1 MYMNLLLLFI
11 CINVFLPLMTVEGLP
26 FYNPDSCF
34 YHADTAP
41 SSDPA
46 SLIENSSGVQY
57 DTDTLMQEMRSPTN
71 QTDGNMFDSITEPY
85 EQLYQGLDTA
95 KEYILGGYI
104 TKIIDHVSVDC
115 VIDPSTQIGNDTNTQ
130 RSVIGYVD
138 NNPSSASYNQLITK
152 YINSGSGTWLNNTC
166 GSDDRTNGL
175 IPAST
180 ACYVENEVLNM
191 FKSGINLIMGFLI
204 VFLIFYWITGKGHL
218 ITS

>member
-1 MYMNLLLLFI
+1 MYMNLLLIFI
-11 CINVFLPLMTVEGLP
+11 CINVFLPLMTVEGLS

-57 DTDTLMQEMRSPTN
+57 NTDTLMQEMRSPTN
-71 QTDGNMFDSITEPY
+71 STDGTMFDAITEPY

-104 TKIIDHVSVDC
+104 TKIIDHVSIDC
-115 VIDPSTQIGNDTNTQ
+115 VTDASLTSDRYPNG
-130 RSVIGYVD
+130 RAVIGYVD
-138 NNPSSASYNQLITK
+138 NNPTSTSYNQLITK
-152 YINSGSGTWLNNTC
+152 YVDSGSGTWLNNSC

-180 ACYVENEVLNM
+180 PCYVENEVLNM
-191 FKSGINLIMGFLI
+191 FKGGINLIMGFLI

>member
-41 SSDPA
+41 HADPA
-46 SLIENSSGVQY
+46 KLIQNSSGAQY
-57 DTDTLMQEMRSPTN
+57 DTETLMQEMRSPTN
-71 QTDGNMFDSITEPY
+71 STDGNPFDSLTQPY

-104 TKIIDHVSVDC
+104 TKIIDHVAINC
-115 VIDPSTQIGNDTNTQ
+115 VTDPNTSPPQ
-130 RSVIGYVD
+130 SVIGYID
-138 NNPSSASYNQLITK
+138 NNPTSTSYNQLITK
-152 YINSGSGTWLNNTC
+152 YINSGTGTWLNNTC

-180 ACYVENEVLNM
+180 PCYVENEVLNQ

>member
-1 MYMNLLLLFI
+1 
-11 CINVFLPLMTVEGLP
+11 
-26 FYNPDSCF
+26 
-34 YHADTAP
+34 
-41 SSDPA
+41 
-46 SLIENSSGVQY
+46 
-57 DTDTLMQEMRSPTN
+57 MQEMRSPTN
-71 QTDGNMFDSITEPY
+71 STDGNPFDSLTQPY

-104 TKIIDHVSVDC
+104 TKIIDHVAINC
-115 VIDPSTQIGNDTNTQ
+115 VTDPNTSPPQ
-130 RSVIGYVD
+130 SVIGYID
-138 NNPSSASYNQLITK
+138 NNPTSTSYNQLITK
-152 YINSGSGTWLNNTC
+152 YINSGTGTWLNNTC

-180 ACYVENEVLNM
+180 PCYVENEVLNQ